1 MLRLMMVLAVIA
13 VGLVSMKSCDSAV
26 SLKTEQ
32 TLMRKEKLQQKVQES
47 EDIARERLQEAM
59 DPAPPQ

>member
-1 MLRLMMVLAVIA
+1 MLRLMMVVAVIA
-13 VGLVSMKSCDSAV
+13 VGFVSMKSCDSAV

-47 EDIARERLQEAM
+47 EDIARERLEQALE
-59 DPAPPQ
+59 PTQ